1 MKKAPNNTLILLSGA
16 IFILFNILAP
26 SATFAQ
32 TGPIGGIVPCGDQ
45 KDANGIITNPCNL
58 CHLYTGAK
66 NIVDF
71 MLFDLI
77 LPLAVVALLI
87 GGIFLLASQ
96 GNPQMME
103 TGKKAITN
111 TVIGVIIAFG
121 SWLIIATIVNT
132 LGYKGFTAAW
142 NEPPTC
148 KESIAG
154 TAPPPSTVE
163 KFCVSKSKPCIP
175 YQDKKECVD
184 KCLDGTCQASCPAV
198 KKFCVSP
205 DGVKPPT
212 CFDRGSEERC
222 GETCHVGTCK
232 TSCPDPTPSGKVTE
246 DEARARLAAAGI
258 TVNHPPC
265 PPGSDG
271 NGCTTLAG
279 MREATLQE
287 IIDTKRACGCEVVVT
302 GGTEPG
308 HAPGSMSHANGFKVD
323 LRPNSRLDSF
333 ITGTYVRDADGSSCG
348 NRTPCYVDPRT
359 NTTYVRESSPIH
371 WDITVP

>member
-32 TGPIGGIVPCGDQ
+32 TGPIGGIVPCSDQ

-154 TAPPPSTVE
+154 TGGLIPPGGAP
-163 KFCVSKSKPCIP
+163 
-175 YQDKKECVD
+175 Q
-184 KCLDGTCQASCPAV
+184 
-198 KKFCVSP
+198 KKFCVIPEQAGQPAKCDNLGSEDVCIKGSP
-205 DGVKPPT
+205 TESACAIRGGTCETLCPVVPPT
-212 CFDRGSEERC
+212 D
-222 GETCHVGTCK
+222 GTL
-232 TSCPDPTPSGKVTE
+232 TH
-246 DEARARLAAAGI
+246 DEAKGQLDAASISISSSG
-258 TVNHPPC
+258 NC
-265 PPGSDG
+265 SDRS
-271 NGCTTLAG
+271 NPNCTSL
-279 MREATLQE
+279 
-287 IIDTKRACGCEVVVT
+287 
-302 GGTEPG
+302 
-308 HAPGSMSHANGFKVD
+308 
-323 LRPNSRLDSF
+323 
-333 ITGTYVRDADGSSCG
+333 
-348 NRTPCYVDPRT
+348 
-359 NTTYVRESSPIH
+359 
-371 WDITVP
+371 